1 MTLTVELP
9 NNLAEHEDPA
19 REALEALAVEAY
31 RTEALSLH
39 EAATLL
45 GVGRIEFDGILKQ
58 RGVAEGAYDIEDLSE
73 DIATSDELRA
83 AGKLPQ

>member
-9 NNLAEHEDPA
+9 NDLAEHEDPA

-31 RTEALSLH
+31 RTEALSHH

-45 GVGRIEFDGILKQ
+45 GVGRFAFEGILKQ
-58 RGVAEGAYDIEDLSE
+58 RGITEGAYGVEDLQQ
-73 DIATSDELRA
+73 DIQTGDRLRA
-83 AGKLPQ
+83 SGQLPG